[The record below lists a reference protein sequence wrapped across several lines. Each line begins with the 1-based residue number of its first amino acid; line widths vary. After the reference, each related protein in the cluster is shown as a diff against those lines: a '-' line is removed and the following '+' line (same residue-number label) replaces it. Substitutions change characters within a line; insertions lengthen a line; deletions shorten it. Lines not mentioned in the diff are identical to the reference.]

1 MKKSKK
7 LAVKILRKLLSE
19 SLQDELDYQK
29 EVLDLS
35 HEMIAQVEK
44 EIDIIINPIKEKLI

>member
-7 LAVKILRKLLSE
+7 LAVEILRKLLSE
-19 SLQDELDYQK
+19 SLQDELEYQK
-29 EVLDLS
+29 EMLDLS